1 MARLMST
8 LPLLGLAAKLG
19 HVEIV
24 TLLLDA
30 GARIDDVD
38 DRQNTA
44 CHAAAREGHFDVVKL
59 LVARNANVS
68 LRNRAN
74 ETPLVS
80 LIERNNESLVMMLID
95 ATMAAG
101 MPLDAKEACLAATVS
116 TDVIRLLLFKYRINL
131 SAMYDSLGRTALHR
145 AVWRS
150 RGLDVLNM
158 LIDVA
163 GIDVDARDEI
173 GCTAAHTAC
182 TMRDIGA
189 LARLIAAGANLEL
202 ADNNGETPLHYSLYD
217 MSGQSTTM
225 LLAAG
230 ANANAINNS
239 GRSVCHMAIATPH
252 APLPALLAF
261 GANLDEPVYGDVTP
275 RQQLKTSLPTTEEI
289 ALARRRVRSVQLTFV
304 RQRAFE
310 VCVALQSIGL
320 DALCLCEILVHSCG
334 QVAPV
339 VPFHICLV
347 ATRDSRQTSALRI
360 RVELALRR
368 NDVVNA
374 SLRWRCRRC
383 WRRSW
388 IVAGDSVI
396 DIRLPTATPSY
407 DYPNR
412 NNDDDKQYQKQHNTN
427 DNASVQ
433 SAVV

>member
-1 MARLMST
+1 LVAIRNQTETQLATMNNDELLINAIKENNVSLVASLIADGSADVNAVDGVYIRR
-8 LPLLGLAAKLG
+8 PVLGLAAKLG

-59 LVARNANVS
+59 LVAHNANVS

-339 VPFHICLV
+339 VPFHVWWQLATLV
-347 ATRDSRQTSALRI
+347 
-360 RVELALRR
+360 
-368 NDVVNA
+368 
-374 SLRWRCRRC
+374 
-383 WRRSW
+383 
-388 IVAGDSVI
+388 
-396 DIRLPTATPSY
+396 
-407 DYPNR
+407 
-412 NNDDDKQYQKQHNTN
+412 KHHK
-427 DNASVQ
+427 
-433 SAVV
+433 

>member
-1 MARLMST
+1 MWTSGATRSISRLVAIRNQTETQLATMNNDELLINAIKENNVS
-8 LPLLGLAAKLG
+8 LVASLIADGSADVNAVDGVYIRRPVLGLAAKLG

-59 LVARNANVS
+59 LVAHNANVS

-339 VPFHICLV
+339 VPFHVWWQLATLV
-347 ATRDSRQTSALRI
+347 
-360 RVELALRR
+360 
-368 NDVVNA
+368 
-374 SLRWRCRRC
+374 
-383 WRRSW
+383 
-388 IVAGDSVI
+388 
-396 DIRLPTATPSY
+396 
-407 DYPNR
+407 
-412 NNDDDKQYQKQHNTN
+412 KHHK
-427 DNASVQ
+427 
-433 SAVV
+433 